1 MVQLRVCPTTLYF
14 CVFSSR
20 ASQRDAMALGARATS
35 ASRVVG
41 DAARAV
47 ADHSSFIL
55 APSRCRGCTDAGH
68 ASRRF
73 ASSTASS
80 SSSSSSPPRRGW
92 GDDDDRG
99 TALGFDHPPPVRAP
113 RRVVV
118 TGIGLATPLGVGT
131 SLVWERLLAGR
142 SGIRELT
149 PDDIP
154 EGERG
159 YEQMPI
165 RIGARVPRVGER
177 RDEPNADADAGA
189 FDATRWCGGDVFG
202 IASASHSS
210 SPSRT
215 DAARP
220 AVGGGPRIAPFTG
233 LALAAAHEALQDA
246 RWDPSATGATRPDR
260 CGVFIGAGMGHV
272 PDLTNAG
279 ALLERGKLRRVSPFF
294 VPRILCNMAAGHVSM
309 AHGFTGMNHAVA
321 TACASG
327 AHAIGDAYRAIQRG
341 DVDLVVAGG
350 AESAIDAVSF
360 AGFARAR
367 ALADP
372 AKFPPNLAVD
382 PAAVCRP
389 FDARRGGFV
398 MGEGSGVL
406 VLESLESA
414 IARGVPPYAEVRGYG
429 CAADAHHI
437 TQPPRDGDGAALAML
452 NALADGGI
460 EPGCVGYVN
469 AHATGTTTGDAAE
482 AKALSRVFG
491 KALATGTTRVSSTKG
506 ATGHLLGAAG
516 AVEAAFAVLSIASG
530 DCPPTLNLDDPCGEC
545 VPDGADFVPRVA
557 ARGARP
563 RAAMSNSFGFGGTNA
578 SLVFAAP
585 PRLRG

>member
-1 MVQLRVCPTTLYF
+1 M
-14 CVFSSR
+14 
-20 ASQRDAMALGARATS
+20 
-35 ASRVVG
+35 
-41 DAARAV
+41 
-47 ADHSSFIL
+47 
-55 APSRCRGCTDAGH
+55 
-68 ASRRF
+68 
-73 ASSTASS
+73 
-80 SSSSSSPPRRGW
+80 
-92 GDDDDRG
+92 
-99 TALGFDHPPPVRAP
+99 ALGFDHPPPVRAP

-118 TGIGLATPLGVGT
+118 TGIGLATPLGVGA

-165 RIGARVPRVGER
+165 RIGARVPRVSRGR
-177 RDEPNADADAGA
+177 RDELNDEDADAGA
-189 FDATRWCGGDVFG
+189 FDATRWCGGDVPVG
-202 IASASHSS
+202 DRASRSSHS

-215 DAARP
+215 ASSLP

-246 RWDPSATGATRPDR
+246 RWEMGPSGSAPDARPRLDR

-279 ALLERGKLRRVSPFF
+279 ALLDRGNLRRVSPFF

-309 AHGFTGMNHAVA
+309 AHGFRGVNHAAA

-327 AHAIGDAYRAIQRG
+327 AHAIGDAYRAVQRG
-341 DVDLVVAGG
+341 DVEFVLCGG

-372 AKFPPNLAVD
+372 GKFPPDLAGD
-382 PAAVCRP
+382 PRVLCRP
-389 FDARRGGFV
+389 FDSRRGGFV
-398 MGEGSGVL
+398 MGEGAGVL
-406 VLESLESA
+406 ALESLESA
-414 IARGVPPYAEVRGYG
+414 IARGVAPYAEVRGYG
-429 CAADAHHI
+429 CASDAHHI
-437 TQPPRDGDGAALAML
+437 TQPPRGGEGAALAMR

-460 EPGCVGYVN
+460 EPWSVGYVN
-469 AHATGTTTGDAAE
+469 AHATGTNVGDAAE
-482 AKALSRVFG
+482 AQALARVFG
-491 KALATGTTRVSSTKG
+491 EAFADGTTRVSSTKG

-516 AVEAAFAVLSIASG
+516 AVEAAFAVLAVASG
-530 DCPPTLNLDDPCGEC
+530 NVPPTLNLDDPCAEC

-557 ARGARP
+557 ARGVRL
-563 RAAMSNSFGFGGTNA
+563 RAAMTNSFGFGGTNA

-585 PRLRG
+585 PRLGR

>member
-1 MVQLRVCPTTLYF
+1 MRP
-14 CVFSSR
+14 
-20 ASQRDAMALGARATS
+20 
-35 ASRVVG
+35 
-41 DAARAV
+41 
-47 ADHSSFIL
+47 
-55 APSRCRGCTDAGH
+55 
-68 ASRRF
+68 
-73 ASSTASS
+73 
-80 SSSSSSPPRRGW
+80 
-92 GDDDDRG
+92 
-99 TALGFDHPPPVRAP
+99 P

-165 RIGARVPRVGER
+165 RIGARVPRVVEGR
-177 RDEPNADADAGA
+177 RDEPNADDDAGA
-189 FDATRWCGGDVFG
+189 FDATRWCGGDAFG
-202 IASASHSS
+202 DASRSSRSS
-210 SPSRT
+210 STSRT
-215 DAARP
+215 DARA
-220 AVGGGPRIAPFTG
+220 AVGGGPRIAPFNG

-246 RWDPSATGATRPDR
+246 RWDPLATGATTRPDR
-260 CGVFIGAGMGHV
+260 CGVFVGAGMGNV

-294 VPRILCNMAAGHVSM
+294 VPRILCNMAAGHISM
-309 AHGFTGMNHAVA
+309 THGFTGVNHAVA

-327 AHAIGDAYRAIQRG
+327 AHAIGDAYRAVQRG

-350 AESAIDAVSF
+350 AESAIDAASF

-372 AKFPPNLAVD
+372 AKFPPDLACD
-382 PAAVCRP
+382 PSAICRP
-389 FDARRGGFV
+389 FDSRRGGFV
-398 MGEGSGVL
+398 MGEGAGVL

-414 IARGVPPYAEVRGYG
+414 VARGVEPYAEVRGYG

-437 TQPPRDGDGAALAML
+437 TQPPRDGAGAALAMR

-460 EPGCVGYVN
+460 EPGAVGYVN
-469 AHATGTTTGDAAE
+469 AHATGTSTGDAAE
-482 AKALSRVFG
+482 ARALANVFG
-491 KALATGTTRVSSTKG
+491 EAFADGACRVSSTKG
-506 ATGHLLGAAG
+506 ATWHLLGAAG
-516 AVEAAFAVLSIASG
+516 AVEAAFAVLAVATG
-530 DCPPTLNLDDPCGEC
+530 DVPPTLNLDDPCSEC
-545 VPDGADFVPRVA
+545 VPDGADFVRRVA
-557 ARGARP
+557 ARGVRV
-563 RAAMSNSFGFGGTNA
+563 RAAMTNSFGFGGTNA